1 MATVNPIPKGAHT
14 ITPTLTIK
22 DCGSAIEFYKRAFG
36 AEEVS
41 RYPTPD
47 GRSIWHAE
55 LRLGDST
62 LFVNEEMPE
71 SVGRAPTP
79 DRPSPTTLWLYVR
92 DCDAAFRRAVDAGAK
107 ITMPVAEQFWGD
119 RMGAVVDPYG
129 YGWTFAT
136 RVKELSE
143 AEMRKAGEEFGR
155 SMATGGGS

>member
-1 MATVNPIPKGAHT
+1 
-14 ITPTLTIK
+14 
-22 DCGSAIEFYKRAFG
+22 
-36 AEEVS
+36 
-41 RYPTPD
+41 
-47 GRSIWHAE
+47 
-55 LRLGDST
+55 
-62 LFVNEEMPE
+62 MPE